1 MSINSFIKIIYDKK
15 TCFEKHCYFLV
26 QCIIVSTLYSVQG
39 NRITG
44 CIQRNRLQDKFAQI

>member
-39 NRITG
+39 NGVTG
-44 CIQRNRLQDKFAQI
+44 LHTKK